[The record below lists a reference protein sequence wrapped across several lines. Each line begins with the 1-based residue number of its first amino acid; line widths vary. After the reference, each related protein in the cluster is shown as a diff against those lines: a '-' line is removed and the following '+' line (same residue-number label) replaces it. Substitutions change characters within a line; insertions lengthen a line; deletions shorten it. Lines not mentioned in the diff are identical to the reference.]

1 MSRKR
6 NIHCLNGNENIKSIE
21 PLSNPQHQQS
31 ITNIAMEAVE
41 VHYTGNTINNN
52 TVEERAVAM
61 NMAKITAGAPGNC
74 IHLRWLYVHIIRRL
88 LNASRT

>member
-6 NIHCLNGNENIKSIE
+6 NIHCLTGNENIKSTE

-31 ITNIAMEAVE
+31 ITNVAMEAVE

-61 NMAKITAGAPGNC
+61 NMAKITAGAPGNG
-74 IHLRWLYVHIIRRL
+74 INIRWVHVDSKIECKQ
-88 LNASRT
+88 NMKY